1 MALSRILLVDDA
13 AIWRRLHP
21 LTCLSPIADV
31 RIGILT
37 IGEKWAERTGAS
49 IDVRSDASL
58 HLAAVADDAADSVVA
73 SDVLP
78 DDRLVRAIAEL
89 GPDDRL
95 VDADG
100 RWIAGRGDRERR
112 AEGTVQRIERP
123 WDIFLLND
131 VELRRDFD
139 LVTAGRDSA
148 PLSDTNTLIGPRAN
162 LFIESGA
169 WVEASTLN
177 VEDAPI
183 YIGRG
188 ARILEGCSVRLGL
201 ALCENAVLKMG
212 ARIYGATTVGPHC
225 KVGGEVS
232 NSVLFGYSN
241 KGHDGYLGNAVI
253 GRWCNLG
260 ADTTNSNLKNN
271 YGMVTAWSMADD
283 AFIETGLQFL
293 GLIMGDHAK
302 SGINTMFNTATVVG
316 PFANVFGAEFPPTY
330 VPPFR
335 WGRDGIFRLD
345 KAFEMAERMMSR
357 RGLELTERER
367 DTITAL
373 HRAHN
378 TDA

>member
-13 AIWRRLHP
+13 ATWRRLHP

-58 HLAAVADDAADSVVA
+58 HLAAVSDDDVDRVVA

-78 DDRLVRAIAEL
+78 DDGLVRAIAEL

-100 RWIAGRGDRERR
+100 RWVAGRGDREHTVEGAVRR
-112 AEGTVQRIERP
+112 IDRP
-123 WDIFLLND
+123 WDVFRLND
-131 VELRRDFD
+131 AELRRDFE
-139 LVTAGRDSA
+139 LVTAGRHSA
-148 PLSDTNTLIGPRAN
+148 PLSDTNTLIGPRDN
-162 LFIESGA
+162 LFIERGA

-188 ARILEGCSVRLGL
+188 AKILEGCSVRLGL
-201 ALCENAVLKMG
+201 ALCEHAVLKMG

-271 YGMVTAWSMADD
+271 YGMVTAWSMADE

-316 PFANVFGAEFPPTY
+316 PFANIFGAEFPPKY

-335 WGRDGIFRLD
+335 WGRDGVFRLD
-345 KAFEMAERMMSR
+345 KAFEMAERMMAR

-378 TDA
+378 TQT